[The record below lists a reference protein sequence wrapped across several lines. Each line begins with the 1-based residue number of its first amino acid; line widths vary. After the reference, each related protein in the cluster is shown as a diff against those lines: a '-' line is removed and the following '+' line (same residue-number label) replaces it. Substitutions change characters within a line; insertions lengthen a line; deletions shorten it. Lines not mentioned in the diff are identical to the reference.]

1 MVTMQKSGSR
11 KRVRIDDFLDP
22 GDGYDS
28 QDSFIDDSEAVDVY
42 VAPNVSTK
50 LGGFFVHEGVVEGL
64 EDQNARIEA
73 PVGSWQKP
81 NPITRPVKK
90 DKSKELLEKAV
101 KRLSAPK
108 VSPNVSRIKMQ
119 HLDSVFDAVLS
130 SPTNAHALISPVG
143 NSVKPEN
150 LVDTKSSLPAL
161 AVSSSTE
168 LSQTTNPP
176 SLPSSLP
183 TELVSRI
190 SELIKLASPSGSQ
203 QIRAVNKPFNRE
215 LLNLA
220 AMLSS
225 SKVNAAVRSAIFAYM
240 ESKLQWKR
248 KSIARRLKKLSE
260 ANEDQKMHPL
270 LDALSD
276 AISRTMPALLEAYAK
291 DKELHA
297 ERVKVWQQEN
307 RTTETDTGENQANGA
322 TTEGNA
328 AKRNPKP
335 GAPKKIF
342 RWNNESRNLFQSIVT
357 CRLESYQILNVKGP
371 REEYLKA
378 LFPTLIHLWPEG
390 WITNAALWR
399 TALPVFQRFS
409 AEHPVGNQTTSVS
422 KTTTPSDNSP
432 QATAGNSVQETNPK
446 LFEYNAKSSSV
457 STNKVKSSTPNARQ
471 SITLNATLASKI
483 AVTESTITSCSVT
496 LQPITNMHHELINS
510 STTRS
515 SPTTNTVQPVTPVSA
530 ASTSINLQQ
539 AIRSMLESKSNRPTG
554 LSESSTH
561 RSHTESPRTL
571 HGGSPPC
578 IQSLVHLRSTSPAT
592 VACVATI
599 SPSRSSCAKPSSV
612 VQPIGTVAPRATLA
626 QISNVLTHSGRSSLT
641 ITNAGHSSLIKSTD
655 SAHAPPVISMANGSN
670 SASLLSGITRDHSH
684 STSIGAPDNSVRV
697 TAVRRQ
703 TAPVILNRAPKPIPS
718 VPNNAAT
725 SVTQRT
731 EPQRPLVLPSTVAGT
746 YEKQSRQPVVYQSAP
761 VALSVAQIDQLQQRA
776 VSSSARPNP
785 TATSCNSWLA
795 ATALLLQRPQPPP
808 AHQQSNATSYNL
820 PDASKSA
827 STTHSGNQLTKSVPP
842 SSSRAI
848 NPAFA
853 NPGSGTRP

>member
-1 MVTMQKSGSR
+1 
-11 KRVRIDDFLDP
+11 
-22 GDGYDS
+22 
-28 QDSFIDDSEAVDVY
+28 
-42 VAPNVSTK
+42 
-50 LGGFFVHEGVVEGL
+50 
-64 EDQNARIEA
+64 
-73 PVGSWQKP
+73 
-81 NPITRPVKK
+81 
-90 DKSKELLEKAV
+90 
-101 KRLSAPK
+101 
-108 VSPNVSRIKMQ
+108 
-119 HLDSVFDAVLS
+119 
-130 SPTNAHALISPVG
+130 
-143 NSVKPEN
+143 
-150 LVDTKSSLPAL
+150 
-161 AVSSSTE
+161 
-168 LSQTTNPP
+168 
-176 SLPSSLP
+176 
-183 TELVSRI
+183 
-190 SELIKLASPSGSQ
+190 
-203 QIRAVNKPFNRE
+203 
-215 LLNLA
+215 
-220 AMLSS
+220 
-225 SKVNAAVRSAIFAYM
+225 
-240 ESKLQWKR
+240 
-248 KSIARRLKKLSE
+248 
-260 ANEDQKMHPL
+260 
-270 LDALSD
+270 
-276 AISRTMPALLEAYAK
+276 MPALLEAYAK

-307 RTTETDTGENQANGA
+307 RTTEMDTGENQANGA
-322 TTEGNA
+322 ITEGNA

-390 WITNAALWR
+390 WITNASNQSMKKPKAL
-399 TALPVFQRFS
+399 VCS
-409 AEHPVGNQTTSVS
+409 SPVGNQTTSVP

-432 QATAGNSVQETNPK
+432 QTTAGNSVQETNPK
-446 LFEYNAKSSSV
+446 LSEYNAKSSSV
-457 STNKVKSSTPNARQ
+457 PTNKVKLSTPNARQ

-510 STTRS
+510 ATTRS

-561 RSHTESPRTL
+561 RSSHTESPRTL

-641 ITNAGHSSLIKSTD
+641 VTNAGHSSLIKSTD
-655 SAHAPPVISMANGSN
+655 AAHAPPVISMTNGSN
-670 SASLLSGITRDHSH
+670 SASLLSGISRDQSH
-684 STSIGAPDNSVRV
+684 STSIEAPDNSVRV

-718 VPNNAAT
+718 VPNSAAT

-776 VSSSARPNP
+776 VSSSTRPNP
-785 TATSCNSWLA
+785 STTSCNSWLA

-820 PDASKSA
+820 PDASKST
-827 STTHSGNQLTKSVPP
+827 STTHSGNQLSRSVPP

-853 NPGSGTRP
+853 NPGMFCEPNEYTNKCV

>member
-1 MVTMQKSGSR
+1 MCCKTPR
-11 KRVRIDDFLDP
+11 
-22 GDGYDS
+22 
-28 QDSFIDDSEAVDVY
+28 
-42 VAPNVSTK
+42 
-50 LGGFFVHEGVVEGL
+50 
-64 EDQNARIEA
+64 
-73 PVGSWQKP
+73 
-81 NPITRPVKK
+81 
-90 DKSKELLEKAV
+90 
-101 KRLSAPK
+101 
-108 VSPNVSRIKMQ
+108 
-119 HLDSVFDAVLS
+119 
-130 SPTNAHALISPVG
+130 
-143 NSVKPEN
+143 
-150 LVDTKSSLPAL
+150 
-161 AVSSSTE
+161 
-168 LSQTTNPP
+168 
-176 SLPSSLP
+176 
-183 TELVSRI
+183 
-190 SELIKLASPSGSQ
+190 LASPSGSQ

-307 RTTETDTGENQANGA
+307 RTTEMDTGENQANGA
-322 TTEGNA
+322 ITEGNA

-342 RWNNESRNLFQSIVT
+342 RWNNESR
-357 CRLESYQILNVKGP
+357 
-371 REEYLKA
+371 
-378 LFPTLIHLWPEG
+378 
-390 WITNAALWR
+390 ALWR

-409 AEHPVGNQTTSVS
+409 AEHPVGNQTTSVP

-432 QATAGNSVQETNPK
+432 QTTAGNSVQETNPK
-446 LFEYNAKSSSV
+446 LSEYNAKSSSV
-457 STNKVKSSTPNARQ
+457 PTNKVKLSTPNARQ

-510 STTRS
+510 ATTRS

-561 RSHTESPRTL
+561 RSSHTESPRTL

-641 ITNAGHSSLIKSTD
+641 VTNAGHSSLIKSTD
-655 SAHAPPVISMANGSN
+655 AAHAPPVISMTNGSN
-670 SASLLSGITRDHSH
+670 SASLLSGISRDQSH
-684 STSIGAPDNSVRV
+684 STSIEAPDNSVRV

-718 VPNNAAT
+718 VPNSAAT

-776 VSSSARPNP
+776 VSSSTRPNP
-785 TATSCNSWLA
+785 STTSCNSWLA

-820 PDASKSA
+820 PDASKST
-827 STTHSGNQLTKSVPP
+827 STTHSGNQLSRSVPP

-853 NPGSGTRP
+853 NPGMFCEPNEYTNKCV

>member
-1 MVTMQKSGSR
+1 MR
-11 KRVRIDDFLDP
+11 
-22 GDGYDS
+22 
-28 QDSFIDDSEAVDVY
+28 
-42 VAPNVSTK
+42 N
-50 LGGFFVHEGVVEGL
+50 
-64 EDQNARIEA
+64 
-73 PVGSWQKP
+73 
-81 NPITRPVKK
+81 
-90 DKSKELLEKAV
+90 
-101 KRLSAPK
+101 
-108 VSPNVSRIKMQ
+108 
-119 HLDSVFDAVLS
+119 
-130 SPTNAHALISPVG
+130 
-143 NSVKPEN
+143 
-150 LVDTKSSLPAL
+150 
-161 AVSSSTE
+161 
-168 LSQTTNPP
+168 
-176 SLPSSLP
+176 LPSS
-183 TELVSRI
+183 S
-190 SELIKLASPSGSQ
+190 
-203 QIRAVNKPFNRE
+203 
-215 LLNLA
+215 LA

-307 RTTETDTGENQANGA
+307 RTTEMDTGENQANGA
-322 TTEGNA
+322 ITEGNA

-409 AEHPVGNQTTSVS
+409 AEH
-422 KTTTPSDNSP
+422 
-432 QATAGNSVQETNPK
+432 
-446 LFEYNAKSSSV
+446 
-457 STNKVKSSTPNARQ
+457 
-471 SITLNATLASKI
+471 
-483 AVTESTITSCSVT
+483 
-496 LQPITNMHHELINS
+496 
-510 STTRS
+510 
-515 SPTTNTVQPVTPVSA
+515 
-530 ASTSINLQQ
+530 
-539 AIRSMLESKSNRPTG
+539 
-554 LSESSTH
+554 
-561 RSHTESPRTL
+561 
-571 HGGSPPC
+571 
-578 IQSLVHLRSTSPAT
+578 
-592 VACVATI
+592 
-599 SPSRSSCAKPSSV
+599 
-612 VQPIGTVAPRATLA
+612 
-626 QISNVLTHSGRSSLT
+626 
-641 ITNAGHSSLIKSTD
+641 
-655 SAHAPPVISMANGSN
+655 
-670 SASLLSGITRDHSH
+670 
-684 STSIGAPDNSVRV
+684 SVRV

-718 VPNNAAT
+718 VPNSAAT

-776 VSSSARPNP
+776 VSSSTRPNP
-785 TATSCNSWLA
+785 STTSCNSWLA

-820 PDASKSA
+820 PDASKST
-827 STTHSGNQLTKSVPP
+827 STTHSGNQLSRSVPP

-853 NPGSGTRP
+853 NPGMFCAPNEYTNKCV